1 MKRLWT
7 LEDIMQAAGGQH
19 LQGTGLLQAES
30 VSTDTRSLQPGDVF
44 LALQGERFDGHDFL
58 STAIERGAGALVV
71 SESFMQADN
80 GQSLDGYPAEIHT
93 IVVRDTLLAYGA
105 LAKRHRRN
113 LGIPLVAVTGSVGKS
128 STRRFI
134 ASVLAEDFTV
144 LETDKNENN
153 TVGVPKTILRTTPS
167 DQIIVAEL
175 GIDRPGEMEI
185 LLRASQPDVG
195 AMVGITHVHLDE
207 LGNLDGVAREK
218 ARLLEAV
225 RHSGWA
231 VLNLD
236 TPRASYFASRCGDVL
251 TYSTERSAS
260 IAGLVTGYTPDGCAE
275 GEIVTRGCSYSL
287 RLRTPGLHQFRN
299 ALAAWAIGELYE
311 IDPKKRV
318 RAIERYEGF
327 PGRFTLRQAGC
338 GARIVDDTYNA
349 NPSSF
354 RAALETLRGMTARR
368 RIVVAGDMYELG
380 DLSEELHRELGSC
393 IEESGI
399 DRLVTVGLRSK
410 QTAKGALEA
419 GMPSSRITVC
429 EDKADAVQS
438 LAGELHAGDLVLVKG
453 SRGMTMEKVVE
464 ALLAKPEREVNS

>member
-1 MKRLWT
+1 MKRLWR
-7 LEDIMQAAGGQH
+7 LEDLMQATAGQH
-19 LQGTGLLQAES
+19 LRGNGPLQAES
-30 VSTDTRSLQPGDVF
+30 ISTDTRSLQPGDVF
-44 LALQGERFDGHDFL
+44 LALEGERFDGHGFL
-58 STAIERGAGALVV
+58 ATAIDRGAGALVV
-71 SESFMQADN
+71 SETFMQAN
-80 GQSLDGYPAEIHT
+80 GGQKLDGCPADIHT

-105 LAKRHRRN
+105 LAKRHRRQ
-113 LGIPLVAVTGSVGKS
+113 LGIPLIAITGSVGKS

-134 ASVLAEDFTV
+134 ASVLSEDFKV

-153 TVGVPKTILRTTPS
+153 TVGVPKTILRATPD

-175 GIDRPGEMEI
+175 GIDRPGEMNV

-195 AMVGITHVHLDE
+195 VMVGITHVHLDR
-207 LGNLDGVAREK
+207 LGDLDGVAREK

-225 RHSGWA
+225 RNSGWA

-260 IAGLVTGYTPDGCAE
+260 ISGLITGYNLDGCAQ
-275 GEIVTRGCSYSL
+275 GEIVTRGCSYPL

-299 ALAAWAIGELYE
+299 ALAAWALGELYE
-311 IDPKKRV
+311 IDPKKRI

-327 PGRFTLRQAGC
+327 PGRFSLRQAGC

-354 RAALETLRGMTARR
+354 RAALETLCGMKARR
-368 RIVVAGDMYELG
+368 RIVVAGDMFELG
-380 DLSEELHRELGSC
+380 DLSEGLHHELGTC

-399 DRLVTVGLRSK
+399 DRLITVGPRSK

-429 EDKADAVQS
+429 DDKADAVQS
-438 LAGELHAGDLVLVKG
+438 LLGDLHAGDLVLVKG

-464 ALLAKPEREVNS
+464 ALLAEPKREVKS